1 MRILFSTL
9 AVCTL
14 AACVNTPLGQTTPQW
29 DKQFGSSTR
38 TAMAQQIIDP
48 KARRNTDPVAG
59 MDGKAAQGAYER
71 YQRTFSGTAPQ
82 APTFMIS
89 SDAK

>member
-1 MRILFSTL
+1 MRILFSML

-14 AACVNTPLGQTTPQW
+14 AACVNTPLGKTTPQW
-29 DKQFGSSTR
+29 DKQFGSNTR

-48 KARRNTDPVAG
+48 QARRNTDPVAG

-71 YQRTFSGTAPQ
+71 YQRTFSGAAPQ

>member
-1 MRILFSTL
+1 MRILFSML

-14 AACVNTPLGQTTPQW
+14 AACVNTPLGNTTPQW
-29 DKQFGSSTR
+29 DRQFGSGTR
-38 TAMAQQIIDP
+38 TALAQQIADP
-48 KARRNTDPVAG
+48 AARRNADPVAG
-59 MDGKAAQGAYER
+59 MNGQAARGAYER

>member
-1 MRILFSTL
+1 MRILFSML
-9 AVCTL
+9 SVCAL
-14 AACVNTPLGQTTPQW
+14 AACVNTPLGKTTPQW
-29 DKQFGSSTR
+29 DSQFGSSTR
-38 TAMAQQIIDP
+38 TALAQQVIDP
-48 KARRNTDPVAG
+48 AARRNADPVAG
-59 MDGKAAQGAYER
+59 MNGQAAHGAYER

>member
-1 MRILFSTL
+1 MRILFSML

-14 AACVNTPLGQTTPQW
+14 AACVNTPLGNTTPQW

>member
-1 MRILFSTL
+1 MRILFSML

-14 AACVNTPLGQTTPQW
+14 AACVNTPLGKTTPQW

-38 TAMAQQIIDP
+38 TAMAQQIIDLQ
-48 KARRNTDPVAG
+48 ARRNTGPVAG

-71 YQRTFSGTAPQ
+71 YQRTFNGTAPQ

>member
-1 MRILFSTL
+1 MRILFSML

-48 KARRNTDPVAG
+48 QARRNTDPVAG
-59 MDGKAAQGAYER
+59 MDGKAAQGAHER

>member
-1 MRILFSTL
+1 MNGQ
-9 AVCTL
+9 
-14 AACVNTPLGQTTPQW
+14 AAH
-29 DKQFGSSTR
+29 
-38 TAMAQQIIDP
+38 
-48 KARRNTDPVAG
+48 
-59 MDGKAAQGAYER
+59 GAYER